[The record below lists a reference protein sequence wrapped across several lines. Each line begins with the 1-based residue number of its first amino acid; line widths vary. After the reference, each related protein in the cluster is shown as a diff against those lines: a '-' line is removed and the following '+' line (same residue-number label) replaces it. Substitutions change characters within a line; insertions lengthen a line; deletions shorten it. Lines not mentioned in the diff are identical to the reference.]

1 MTFPS
6 DNRFEKNTG
15 IMTLAE
21 MEKIAQTRVLLVG
34 LGGLGGFVASSLAR
48 LGVRSLVLVD
58 YDRFST
64 SNLNRQ
70 LYASLDTLGKSK
82 VDVLVGEL
90 KKINPDIEITAFLD
104 SVYNLDASVYEKV
117 GLIIDAVDEIK
128 TKLFLETIGEKHH
141 KPLLHGAV
149 GGWYGQVGI
158 SLPGS
163 HLLQDFYGSSSDG
176 LEKSLGAPTFIPPI
190 IANLMIAELIKF
202 IAHRPGV
209 LTNKIMMVDTL
220 NNVEKIVFK
229 KPENTHG

>member
-1 MTFPS
+1 MAFPL

-15 IMTLAE
+15 IMTMAE

-48 LGVRSLVLVD
+48 LGVKSLVLVD
-58 YDRFST
+58 YDRFSP

-70 LYASLDTLGKSK
+70 LYASVDTLGKSK

-104 SVYNLDASVYEKV
+104 SVYNLDTSVYEKV

-128 TKLFLETIGEKHH
+128 TKLFLETISEKHH

-163 HLLQDFYGSSSDG
+163 SLLHDFYGIVSEG
-176 LEKSLGAPTFIPPI
+176 LEKTMGAPTFIPPI
-190 IANLMIAELIKF
+190 VANLMVAEMIKF
-202 IAHRPGV
+202 VNRRPGV

-220 NNVEKIVFK
+220 NNVEKIVFTK
-229 KPENTHG
+229 

>member
-1 MTFPS
+1 MAFPL

-15 IMTLAE
+15 IMTIAE

-58 YDRFST
+58 YDRFSS

-70 LYASLDTLGKSK
+70 LYSSVDTLGKSK

-128 TKLFLETIGEKHH
+128 TKLFLENVSEKHH

-163 HLLQDFYGSSSDG
+163 LLLHDFYGSFSEG
-176 LEKSLGAPTFIPPI
+176 LEKTMGAPTFIPPI
-190 IANLMIAELIKF
+190 IANLMIAELIKYVN
-202 IAHRPGV
+202 HRPGT

-220 NNVEKIVFK
+220 NNVEEIVFSK
-229 KPENTHG
+229 

>member
-1 MTFPS
+1 MAFPL

-15 IMTLAE
+15 IMTMAE

-58 YDRFST
+58 YDRFSS

-70 LYASLDTLGKSK
+70 LYSSVDTLGKSK

-128 TKLFLETIGEKHH
+128 TKLFLENVGEKHR

-163 HLLQDFYGSSSDG
+163 QLLHDFYGNFSEG
-176 LEKSLGAPTFIPPI
+176 LEKTMGAPTFIPPI

-202 IAHRPGV
+202 VNHRPAT

-220 NNVEKIVFK
+220 NNVEKIVFSK
-229 KPENTHG
+229 

>member
-1 MTFPS
+1 MAFPL

-15 IMTLAE
+15 IMTIAE

-58 YDRFST
+58 YDRFSS

-70 LYASLDTLGKSK
+70 LYSSVDTLGKSK

-128 TKLFLETIGEKHH
+128 TKLFLENVSEKHR

-163 HLLQDFYGSSSDG
+163 LLLHDFYGSFSEG
-176 LEKSLGAPTFIPPI
+176 LEKTMGAPTFIPPI

-202 IAHRPGV
+202 VNHRPGT

-220 NNVEKIVFK
+220 NNVEKIVFSK
-229 KPENTHG
+229 

>member
-1 MTFPS
+1 MAFPL

-15 IMTLAE
+15 IMTMAE

-48 LGVRSLVLVD
+48 LGVKSLVLVD
-58 YDRFST
+58 YDRFSP

-70 LYASLDTLGKSK
+70 LYASVDTLGKSK

-128 TKLFLETIGEKHH
+128 TKLFLETISEKHH
-141 KPLLHGAV
+141 NPLLHGAV

-163 HLLQDFYGSSSDG
+163 SLLHDFYGIVSEG
-176 LEKSLGAPTFIPPI
+176 LEKTMGAPTFIPPI
-190 IANLMIAELIKF
+190 VANLMVAEMIKF
-202 IAHRPGV
+202 VNRRPGV

-220 NNVEKIVFK
+220 NNVEKIVFTK
-229 KPENTHG
+229 

>member
-1 MTFPS
+1 MAFLP
-6 DNRFEKNTG
+6 DNRFVQNAG
-15 IMTLAE
+15 IMSDME
-21 MEKIAQTRVLLVG
+21 MEKVASTRVLLVG

-70 LYASLDTLGKSK
+70 LFSSIDTLGKPK
-82 VDVLVGEL
+82 VDVLVSEL
-90 KKINPDIEITAFLD
+90 KKINPDMEITAFFDTVHNLKS
-104 SVYNLDASVYEKV
+104 SVFENVA
-117 GLIIDAVDEIK
+117 LIIDAVDQIQ

-163 HLLQDFYGSSSDG
+163 HLLHDFYGLSPEG
-176 LEKSLGAPTFIPPI
+176 LEKTMGSPTFIPPI
-190 IANLMIAELIKF
+190 IANLMVAEFIKY
-202 IAHRPGV
+202 ITHRPGV
-209 LTNKIMMVDTL
+209 LANQILMVDTL
-220 NNVEKIVFK
+220 NNNEKIVFK
-229 KPENTHG
+229 K